1 MPFSLS
7 RIGKFS
13 FWTALRDANV
23 RAGLYLWL
31 LIAGLCILLA
41 NAVAKGW

>member
-1 MPFSLS
+1 MPISFA
-7 RIGKFS
+7 RIGKLS
-13 FWTALRDANV
+13 FWNILRDANV
-23 RAGLYLWL
+23 RAGIYLWL